1 MQTEQILI
9 RHIVEEIAWDRDH
22 LSISPDDQ
30 LLDGLLDSLD
40 VLKLV
45 VFVEEQFHVRVTD
58 EELVPENF
66 ASITQLAAFIGSKQ
80 QPSADAP

>member
-9 RHIVEEIAWDRDH
+9 SHIVEEIAWDRDH
-22 LSISPDDQ
+22 LTISPDDQ

-45 VFVEEQFHVRVTD
+45 VFVEEQFHVRVSD

-66 ASITQLAAFIGSKQ
+66 ASIARLAAFIGAKQ
-80 QPSADAP
+80 PAADAG